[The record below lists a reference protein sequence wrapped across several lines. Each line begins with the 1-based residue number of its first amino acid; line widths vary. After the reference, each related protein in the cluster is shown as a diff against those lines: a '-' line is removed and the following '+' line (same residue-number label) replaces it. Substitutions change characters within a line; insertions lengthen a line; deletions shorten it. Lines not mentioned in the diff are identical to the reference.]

1 MYSVAWWV
9 IAGLACWRITSIL
22 HRETI
27 FQPFRQRIGIFP
39 DGSTDDSYSHNF
51 ITQLFECFMC
61 LSVWVG
67 FVCVLALV
75 LFPYLLLPFA
85 LSAVAI
91 LFDKRVFYG

>member
-1 MYSVAWWV
+1 
-9 IAGLACWRITSIL
+9 
-22 HRETI
+22 
-27 FQPFRQRIGIFP
+27 
-39 DGSTDDSYSHNF
+39 
-51 ITQLFECFMC
+51 MC